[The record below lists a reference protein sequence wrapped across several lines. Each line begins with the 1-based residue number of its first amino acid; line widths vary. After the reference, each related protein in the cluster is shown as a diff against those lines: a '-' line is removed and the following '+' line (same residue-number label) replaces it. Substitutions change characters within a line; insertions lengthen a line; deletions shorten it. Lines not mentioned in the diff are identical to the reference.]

1 MCEMALKILYRGPS
15 ARLESLIGKIQQNN
29 NNKDIP
35 ESGIITS
42 LIRTLFI

>member
-29 NNKDIP
+29 NKDNP
-35 ESGIITS
+35 ESGILIAS
-42 LIRTLFI
+42 L